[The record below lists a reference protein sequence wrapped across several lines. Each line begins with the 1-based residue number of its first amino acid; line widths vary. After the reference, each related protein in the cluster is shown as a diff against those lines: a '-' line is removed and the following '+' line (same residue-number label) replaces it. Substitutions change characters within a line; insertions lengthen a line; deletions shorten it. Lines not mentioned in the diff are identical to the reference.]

1 MSVLNSEKVSKEK
14 KSLSLIETLVQSL
27 SLLFALQN
35 KEGRKKMMDL
45 AEKNPLSIVIS
56 GVLAMSIFFTICF
69 LSSQIVL
76 HIVMNK

>member
-56 GVLAMSIFFTICF
+56 GVLAMSIFFTIC